1 VDRFAVFAASRTPRA
16 MVMADRGVG
25 GWQSP
30 ALAGFA
36 AGTRRARDPPSLTVD
51 RPRRIRSTSQEIR
64 MDEGT
69 QIGAYRI
76 VKPLGA
82 GGMSEVFIAEHAL
95 LGRRAAI
102 KVLRARLSRQSDI
115 VRRLFNEARIM
126 TAIANPGIVQI
137 FDFGFH
143 VDGSAYIVMELLEG
157 ETLDARLARR
167 GPLAIAEALHL
178 VRQVASAL
186 CAAHAFGVVHRDL
199 KPENIFLARDIEVTG
214 GERAKIL
221 DFGIAK
227 LMGEDAS
234 ATQES
239 VVLGTPSFMS
249 PEQCR
254 GAGTVEQRSDVY
266 SLGCVLFTMVTGR
279 PPFAQAGLAELLA
292 MHQLEPAPV
301 ASQHAPG
308 IPPLVDHLVLRCM
321 AKDPA
326 ERFTACE
333 LARAIGAVRYAPWP
347 GRSAV
352 RPPPAIASAP
362 GCDTRGE
369 TLPLEPRRLSLIE
382 RALRAASVAEL
393 AVLALVIC
401 GMTWL
406 ALVLVSRFSP

>member
-1 VDRFAVFAASRTPRA
+1 MEA
-16 MVMADRGVG
+16 
-25 GWQSP
+25 
-30 ALAGFA
+30 
-36 AGTRRARDPPSLTVD
+36 
-51 RPRRIRSTSQEIR
+51 
-64 MDEGT
+64 GT

-82 GGMSEVFIAEHAL
+82 GGMSEVFVAEHAL

-102 KVLRARLSRQSDI
+102 KVLRARLSRRSDI
-115 VRRLFNEARIM
+115 VQRLFNEARIM

-157 ETLDARLARR
+157 EALDARLARR
-167 GPLAIAEALHL
+167 GPLAIAEALPL

-199 KPENIFLARDIEVTG
+199 KPENIFLARDFEVTG

-227 LMGEDAS
+227 LMGDDAS
-234 ATQES
+234 ATQDT

-254 GAGTVEQRSDVY
+254 DAGTVGPRSDVY

-279 PPFAQAGLAELLA
+279 PPFAQAASDQLLA
-292 MHQLEPAPV
+292 MHQLEPAP
-301 ASQHAPG
+301 APSQHAPG
-308 IPPLVDHLVLRCM
+308 IPEVIDHLVLRCM

-333 LARAIGAVRYAPWP
+333 LARAIGAVCHAPWP
-347 GRSAV
+347 SAGV
-352 RPPPAIASAP
+352 MRPPLELASAL
-362 GCDTRGE
+362 GCDTSGE
-369 TLPLEPRRLSLIE
+369 TQPLESRRLSLI
-382 RALRAASVAEL
+382 RRVLRAALAAEL

-401 GMTWL
+401 GVAWL
-406 ALVLVSRFSP
+406 AVVLVSRFSP